1 MEPSS
6 LFFRLMTRR
15 GFGQATLF
23 SLASQT
29 RLLEAQTKPL
39 AVQQSP
45 HFLGSLMPIMASI
58 QKETGFP
65 MDYAHRNGLSLEEWR
80 RRGREEIR
88 RALSYSPK
96 HVPFDL
102 EIHNTIQRRGYSLR
116 VISFAGSTHYRV
128 PAFLLVP
135 AEGKAPYPA
144 VLALHDH
151 GGYFYH
157 GKEKLVEMESEH
169 PALAKFKKQ
178 SYGGRSFASELAR
191 RGFVVLVIDA
201 FYWGDRR
208 LEYQPLPRDLAKA
221 LDGLQPSQSEYVE
234 VVNRY
239 LSNRVCGLNTWLAF
253 CGTSWMGIIV
263 HDDRRSLDVLSSLP
277 EVDKNRLG
285 CLGLSVGGYRST
297 YLSGLDSRI
306 RAAVIVGW
314 MTSLPTM
321 LDIPDYSHRGLP
333 DAFGLHAF
341 LDHPDI
347 ASLAAPDCATFVQQ
361 CARDE
366 LFTRVG
372 MEQASDK
379 IRRVY
384 EDLKQPQR
392 FQSRFY
398 DVPHSFDVPMQEEAF
413 QWLERWLG

>member
-1 MEPSS
+1 MKPWSS
-6 LFFRLMTRR
+6 FSPLLTRR
-15 GFGQATLF
+15 RFAQAGLF
-23 SLASQT
+23 SLLSQSKQVQ
-29 RLLEAQTKPL
+29 AQSRSVS
-39 AVQQSP
+39 VQESVN
-45 HFLGSLMPIMASI
+45 FLGNLMPILASI

-65 MDYAHRNGLSLEEWR
+65 MDYAHRKRVSLEEWR
-80 RRGREEIR
+80 RRGREQIR
-88 RALSYSPK
+88 RTLSYSPK
-96 HVPFDL
+96 QVPLNL
-102 EIHNTIQRRGYSLR
+102 EVHDTVKRRGYTLR
-116 VISFAGSTHYRV
+116 VISFAGSAHYRV

-135 AEGKAPYPA
+135 ELGKTPYPA

-151 GGYFYH
+151 GGYYYH

-169 PALAKFKKQ
+169 PALTEFKKEY
-178 SYGGRSFASELAR
+178 YGNRSFASELAR
-191 RGFVVLVIDA
+191 RGFVVLVADA
-201 FYWGDRR
+201 FYWGERR
-208 LEYQPLPRDLAKA
+208 LEYQQLPPDLAK
-221 LDGLQPSQSEYVE
+221 GLAGLRPNQAEYVK
-234 VVNRY
+234 VVNTY
-239 LSNRVCGLNTWLAF
+239 LSQRVFGLNSWLAF
-253 CGTSWMGIIV
+253 CGANWMGIIV

-277 EVDKNRLG
+277 EVNKDRLG

-297 YLSGLDSRI
+297 CLSGLDSRVH
-306 RAAVIVGW
+306 AAVIVGW
-314 MTSLPTM
+314 MTSLPSM

-366 LFTRVG
+366 LFTRAV

-384 EDLKQPQR
+384 EDLKHPQR
-392 FQSRFY
+392 FQSKFY
-398 DVPHSFDVPMQEEAF
+398 DVPHSFGVPMQEEAF

>member
-1 MEPSS
+1 MKPFNLLS
-6 LFFRLMTRR
+6 RLMTRR
-15 GFGQATLF
+15 GFGQAGLL
-23 SLASQT
+23 SLASQA
-29 RLLEAQTKPL
+29 RLLEAQTTSLP
-39 AVQQSP
+39 VRQSP
-45 HFLGSLMPIMASI
+45 NFLGSLMPIMASI
-58 QKETGFP
+58 QRETGFP
-65 MDYAHRNGLSLEEWR
+65 MDYEHRSGLSLEEWR
-80 RRGREEIR
+80 RRGCEEIER
-88 RALSYSPK
+88 TLSYSPK
-96 HVPFDL
+96 HVPLDL
-102 EIHNTIQRRGYSLR
+102 QVSDGVQRRGYSLR
-116 VISFAGSTHYRV
+116 VISFAGSNHYRV
-128 PAFLLVP
+128 PAFLLAP
-135 AEGKAPYPA
+135 TKGKAPYPGI
-144 VLALHDH
+144 LALHDH

-157 GKEKLVEMESEH
+157 GKEKLVEMDSEH
-169 PALAKFKKQ
+169 PALAKFKKE
-178 SYGGRSFASELAR
+178 SYGGRSYASELAR
-191 RGFVVLVIDA
+191 RGFVVLVVDA

-208 LEYQPLPRDLAKA
+208 LKYQPLPPDLAKA
-221 LDGLQPSQSEYVE
+221 LGSLQPSQTEYVE

-253 CGTSWMGIIV
+253 YGTSWMGIIV

-277 EVDKNRLG
+277 EIDKSRLG

-366 LFTRVG
+366 LFTRAG

-384 EDLKQPQR
+384 EDLKQPER
-392 FQSRFY
+392 FQSKFY
-398 DVPHSFDVPMQEEAF
+398 DVPHSFGVPMQEEAF